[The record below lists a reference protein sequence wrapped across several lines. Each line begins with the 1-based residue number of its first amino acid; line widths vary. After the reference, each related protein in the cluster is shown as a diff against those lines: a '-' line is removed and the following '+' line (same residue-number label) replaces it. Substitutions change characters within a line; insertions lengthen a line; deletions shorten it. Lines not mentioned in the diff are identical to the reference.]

1 MVVITSKSCKRAPLV
16 SVSPLENATL
26 NKVARASNGGIAGIA
41 LSATGPVTVR
51 AYENG
56 MLVGEVTVDLWASP

>member
-1 MVVITSKSCKRAPLV
+1 LV